1 MMICSFQN
9 GELLFC
15 CFFSLSAFCLVCPP
29 FHHSY
34 CLEQMVIPSL
44 DTATGRIVA
53 QDLCYFIK
61 NQERTALSLF
71 AHRQLNKCGS
81 KGTVFAWYRF
91 FSLVQELG
99 NYQSWFLILSHHPE
113 SLHRLFS
120 VQWQTGYCVTR
131 LNLKCMRKMPSATY
145 LHQSACREIFG
156 SILVKCY
163 CSVIPNRDFFTKCCS
178 SFSPLLYLHRT
189 YSRLH

>member
-1 MMICSFQN
+1 MQRLSRSDLCIKIFLYTQIWWFVPFKMEN
-9 GELLFC
+9 C
-15 CFFSLSAFCLVCPP
+15 CFVGFFSLSAFGLVCPS

-34 CLEQMVIPSL
+34 CLKQMVIPSL

-61 NQERTALSLF
+61 NQEGTALSLF
-71 AHRQLNKCGS
+71 AHQQLNKCGS

-113 SLHRLFS
+113 SLHRLFW
-120 VQWQTGYCVTR
+120 VQWQTG
-131 LNLKCMRKMPSATY
+131 
-145 LHQSACREIFG
+145 
-156 SILVKCY
+156 
-163 CSVIPNRDFFTKCCS
+163 
-178 SFSPLLYLHRT
+178 
-189 YSRLH
+189 